1 MKKKILAIIATGL
14 ALGLSQA
21 KAQDL
26 TIETNF
32 AFESEY
38 VFRGVQLGTESFQP
52 SIDIGYDAFYLG
64 LWTNQPTEGRDA
76 VELDY
81 YAGYKFKANDQLTIH
96 FGATVYHYP
105 ELQGDNETL
114 ESFIGLGFDTIA
126 SPSVYVFYDY
136 DLEAF
141 TYEASIGHSFEV
153 DEKNAIEVGLS
164 AGYVSLDD
172 SQVANSPSEYY
183 YYGASAQLVHAFSDT
198 AKLAIGIHSGG
209 NDEHIGPAGR
219 DDNLWGSFS
228 FSAGF

>member
-14 ALGLSQA
+14 AFGLSQA

-26 TIETNF
+26 TVQTNF

-38 VFRGVQLGTESFQP
+38 VFRGVQLATESFQP
-52 SIDIGYDAFYLG
+52 SIDLGYDAFYLG
-64 LWTNQPTEGRDA
+64 LWTNQPTEDGSA
-76 VELDY
+76 NEIDY
-81 YAGYKFKANDQLTIH
+81 YAGYKFKSNDLLTID

-105 ELQGDNETL
+105 ETLGDNDTL
-114 ESFIGLGFDTIA
+114 ESYIGLEFDTFV
-126 SPSVYVFYDY
+126 SPAVYVYYNY

-141 TYEASIGHSFEV
+141 TYEASARRSFSV
-153 DEKNAIEVGLS
+153 DEKNSIEVGLS

-172 SQVANSPSEYY
+172 SRILSTPSEYY
-183 YYGASAQLVHAFSDT
+183 YYGASTQWVHAFTDT

-209 NDEHIGPAGR
+209 NDEHLGPAGR
-219 DDNLWGSFS
+219 DANLWGSIS

>member
-1 MKKKILAIIATGL
+1 MKNKILAIIATGL

-26 TIETNF
+26 TVETNF

-38 VFRGVQLGTESFQP
+38 VFRGVQLATESFQP
-52 SIDIGYDAFYLG
+52 SIDLGYDAFYLG
-64 LWTNQPTEGRDA
+64 LWTNQPTEDGSAD
-76 VELDY
+76 EIDY
-81 YAGYKFKANDQLTIH
+81 YAGYKFKSNDLLTID
-96 FGATVYHYP
+96 FGATVFHYP
-105 ELQGDNETL
+105 DTPGDNDTL
-114 ESFIGLGFDTIA
+114 ESFVGLAFDTIA
-126 SPSVYVFYDY
+126 SPAVYVYYDY

-141 TYEASIGHSFEV
+141 TYEASAGHSYAV

-172 SQVANSPSEYY
+172 SQIVGSPSEYY
-183 YYGASAQLVHAFSDT
+183 YYGASAKWIHAFSDT

-209 NDEHIGPAGR
+209 NDEHLGLAGR